1 MKDVTRSLIQD
12 FQILELGYD
21 FMGYPPQSPPYSD
34 IPQPDLLTYHHLLV
48 PARIDPSYTY
58 QNGVILY
65 TTPHSYLHVIESIS
79 PSHFHYLTAEMFDMK
94 VAQTLTPYHLHNI
107 DQILTDFETNYSD
120 HRTSKNKVLIKQPYL
135 NRKHF

>member
-1 MKDVTRSLIQD
+1 MKDVTKSLIHD
-12 FQILELGYD
+12 FQILEKGYD
-21 FMGYPPQSPPYSD
+21 FMSYPPQNPPLT
-34 IPQPDLLTYHHLLV
+34 PHPDLLTYHHLLI
-48 PARIDPSYTY
+48 PRRYGGPYSY

-79 PSHFHYLTAEMFDMK
+79 PEHFHYLTAEMFDMK
-94 VAQTLTPYHLHNI
+94 CSASLNPSHLHNI
-107 DQILTDFETNYSD
+107 DQILTDFETKYST

>member
-1 MKDVTRSLIQD
+1 MKDVTSRLIHD

-21 FMGYPPQSPPYSD
+21 FMGYPPQSK
-34 IPQPDLLTYHHLLV
+34 DLLTYHHLLI
-48 PARIDPSYTY
+48 PKRYGGPYSY

-79 PSHFHYLTAEMFDMK
+79 PQHFHYLTAEMFDMK
-94 VAQTLTPYHLHNI
+94 CAQTLHLSNLHNI
-107 DQILTDFETNYSD
+107 DQILTDFETRYSD
-120 HRTSKNKVLIKQPYL
+120 HRTSKNKVLIKEPYL